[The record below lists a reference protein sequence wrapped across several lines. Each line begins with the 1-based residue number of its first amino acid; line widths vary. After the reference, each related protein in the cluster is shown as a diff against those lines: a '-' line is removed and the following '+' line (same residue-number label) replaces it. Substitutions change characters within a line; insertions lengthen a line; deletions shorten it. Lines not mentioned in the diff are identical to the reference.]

1 MPPERRRTF
10 EEKSPI
16 EAALLRQK
24 LGFGHYHDCRPRD
37 PEKRRILLELALA
50 KARQVDSESY
60 EKIGERRRRVKL
72 V

>member
-1 MPPERRRTF
+1 MPPERRRPFVET
-10 EEKSPI
+10 SAI
-16 EAALLRQK
+16 EVVLLRQE
-24 LGFGHYHDCRPRD
+24 LGFGRYRDCRPRD

-60 EKIGERRRRVKL
+60 EKIGERRRRVKI